1 MDFLFCGMRRID
13 HIAYAVPNLD
23 QGCKD
28 LAEKL
33 GCQVVIGGRHLN
45 NGTHNALINL
55 GNEIYLELL
64 AIDEENKEI
73 QAPRWMGVDLI
84 SKPKVTRWAI
94 KSDNLG
100 SELAILK
107 KYNEG
112 LAQSFEGSRKK
123 QDGTTLRWH
132 MALPLPSPEIE
143 LAPFAV
149 DWKDSIHPT
158 KSLPNE
164 CELLSIEFKHPNPNV
179 IKGLFLDLDLEHQVK
194 QSDTEEIKLI
204 IKSPKGIIELS

>member
-1 MDFLFCGMRRID
+1 MDFLFCDMRRID
-13 HIAYAVPNLD
+13 HIAYAVPNLEKS
-23 QGCKD
+23 CKD
-28 LAEKL
+28 LEEKL
-33 GCQVVIGGRHLN
+33 GCKVVIGGRHLN

-73 QAPRWMGVDLI
+73 KSPRWMGVDI
-84 SKPKVTRWAI
+84 ITEPRVTRWAI

-100 SELAILK
+100 AELATLK
-107 KYNEG
+107 EYNEG

-123 QDGTTLRWH
+123 QDGSTLKWH

-158 KSLPNE
+158 KSLPDE
-164 CELLSIEFKHPNPNV
+164 CELLSIEFKHPNPAKVNE
-179 IKGLFLDLDLEHQVK
+179 LFSKLNIEHKAHQAV
-194 QSDTEEIKLI
+194 STEIKLV
-204 IKSPKGIIELS
+204 IKSPKGVIELS